1 MSDTFDRLRAAIA
14 DRYDIERE
22 LGSGGMATVYL
33 AHDVKHGR
41 KVALKVLRPEL
52 AAAIGTDRFLSE
64 IKITANLSHPH
75 ILPLLDSGIAE
86 EQLSDRPPDRL
97 TAFLYY
103 VMPVVDGETL
113 EEKLQREG
121 ELPVDEA
128 VKITSD
134 VAKALDYAHRQGVLH
149 RDIKPSN
156 VMLYEGQALVCDFGI
171 ALAMTAADGKRV
183 TETGLTLGTPQYM
196 SPEQATAERDLDAR
210 SDVYALGCLLF
221 EMLAGEPPY
230 TGHSAQAI
238 LAKLLVDPVP
248 SVCRLRPAVP
258 KSIDQALEQALAKR
272 SADRF
277 PSAHAFA
284 EALTQPAVVAPS
296 GPSIA
301 VLPLLNLSTD
311 PENEYFADG
320 ITEDVTA
327 QLSKIGALKVI
338 SRTSVM
344 RYKNHEESLK
354 EIGATLGVGTL
365 LEGSVRRAG
374 NRVRIVV
381 QLIDAETDHHLWT
394 ETYDRE
400 LTDIFA
406 IQSDVALQIAVAL
419 EAELTAEQKSRIEKE
434 PTRDLDAY
442 QIYLKGRHCL
452 ARLTSEGLLQG
463 VDYLQQAADR
473 DPLYAHAYAHMAIGY
488 VALGMGYGA
497 GVVKPDEAYS
507 RAKAAAAKAMEIDSE
522 LGEAHAALAFPMFV
536 HDFEWEKAENSFR
549 RALELN
555 PNAADTLD
563 MYGLMLAA
571 QGRYDEAVT
580 AQRRAQ
586 ELDPLIPWHT
596 SDLGASLLRAGRYDE
611 AVLEAKRVLQLEPHH
626 PFGHATL
633 GWAYI
638 KKKIY
643 DDGLA
648 ELESAVAL
656 SPKDTV
662 MLGQL
667 GQGYAMAGRIVDARR
682 VLEQLEE
689 LSRERYVP
697 PYHLAYVYTG
707 LGDDDKALDA
717 LEQAYEERAGGIYGI
732 KGSFLFATLRTHP
745 RFKTLLRKMNLEDDV

>member
-1 MSDTFDRLRAAIA
+1 MSDTFDRLKAVIA
-14 DRYDIERE
+14 DRYEIGRE
-22 LGSGGMATVYL
+22 LGAGGMATVYL
-33 AHDVKHGR
+33 ALDVKHDR

-64 IKITANLSHPH
+64 IKITAKLNHPH

-86 EQLSDRPPDRL
+86 AQLSDCPPDRL
-97 TAFLYY
+97 SSFVYY

-113 EEKLQREG
+113 EDSLQRQG
-121 ELPVDEA
+121 EPPIEEA
-128 VKITSD
+128 IRITSD
-134 VAKALDYAHRQGVLH
+134 VAKALDYAHRQGILH

-156 VMLYEGQALVCDFGI
+156 IMLYEGQALVCDFGI
-171 ALAMTAADGKRV
+171 ALALSAADDKRV

-238 LAKLLVDPVP
+238 LAKMLVDPVP

-258 KSIDQALEQALAKR
+258 KGLGQVLEKALAKR

-277 PSAHAFA
+277 TSAGAFA
-284 EALTQPAVVAPS
+284 EAVAQPCAVAPS
-296 GPSIA
+296 VRSIA

-327 QLSKIGALKVI
+327 QLSKIGTLKVI

-419 EAELTAEQKSRIEKE
+419 EAELTADQRTRIQKE
-434 PTRDLDAY
+434 PTHDLDAY
-442 QIYLKGRHCL
+442 QLYLKGRHCL
-452 ARLTSEGLLQG
+452 ARFTSEGLLQG
-463 VDYLQQAADR
+463 VEYLQQAVDR
-473 DPLYAHAYAHMAIGY
+473 DSTFALAYAHMAVGY

-497 GVVKPDEAYS
+497 GVMKPDEAYTK
-507 RAKAAAAKAMEIDSE
+507 AKASGVMAIEIDNE
-522 LGEAHAALAFPMFV
+522 LGEAHAALAMPMFV
-536 HDFEWEKAENSFR
+536 HDFDWENAENSFHR
-549 RALELN
+549 GIELN

-571 QGRYDEAVT
+571 LGRYDEAV
-580 AQRRAQ
+580 AVQRRAQ

-596 SDLGASLLRAGRYDE
+596 SDLAASLLRAGRYDE
-611 AVLEAKRVLQLEPHH
+611 AQHEANRVLQFEPHFPH
-626 PFGHATL
+626 GHATL
-633 GWAYI
+633 GWAKI
-638 KKKIY
+638 KKKMY

-648 ELESAVAL
+648 ELENAVAL
-656 SPKDTV
+656 SPNDTV

-667 GQGYAMAGRIVDARR
+667 GQGYAIAGRIEDARR
-682 VLEQLEE
+682 ILEQLEE

-707 LGDDDKALDA
+707 LGEDEKALDA
-717 LEQAYEERAGGIYGI
+717 LEQAFEERAGGIYGI
-732 KGSFLFATLRTHP
+732 KGSFLFATLRSHP
-745 RFKTLLRKMNLEDDV
+745 RFRMLLRKMNTCSRS